1 MLNIYFVKH
10 LLKTIVTEFF
20 KLTII
25 KFQGAGPIESWKSH
39 ECEWFRNNST
49 VIFFFYQG
57 YHLVNQLY
65 FNA

>member
-25 KFQGAGPIESWKSH
+25 KFQGAGPIESKSH
-39 ECEWFRNNST
+39 ECE
-49 VIFFFYQG
+49 
-57 YHLVNQLY
+57 
-65 FNA
+65 